1 MFWHKMEKQKL
12 ESKKHKLLVKNMV
25 LAYVKK
31 LKRNCLALAGLSNF
45 MRTFKERVL
54 AEALIELQLGYC
66 SLVYMCF

>member
-45 MRTFKERVL
+45 MRTFNE
-54 AEALIELQLGYC
+54 
-66 SLVYMCF
+66 